1 MLDKPV
7 LLLESDTVPNAAV
20 IVTFIAHF
28 PGEMGGYFRGSL
40 MLLPV
45 FPRGGADKK
54 HSRQK
59 DRHTGRMADGHEK
72 IQQNDRFNFA
82 ISFSNKCTGKD
93 TDMQVKQ
100 DGIVLYCQLKKPG
113 IR

>member
-1 MLDKPV
+1 
-7 LLLESDTVPNAAV
+7 
-20 IVTFIAHF
+20 
-28 PGEMGGYFRGSL
+28 

-54 HSRQK
+54 HSQQK
-59 DRHTGRMADGHEK
+59 DRQAGRMADGYVR
-72 IQQNDRFNFA
+72 IQQNDRFYFA

>member
-1 MLDKPV
+1 
-7 LLLESDTVPNAAV
+7 
-20 IVTFIAHF
+20 
-28 PGEMGGYFRGSL
+28 
-40 MLLPV
+40 
-45 FPRGGADKK
+45 
-54 HSRQK
+54 
-59 DRHTGRMADGHEK
+59 MADGHEK
-72 IQQNDRFNFA
+72 IQQNNRFYFA

>member
-1 MLDKPV
+1 
-7 LLLESDTVPNAAV
+7 
-20 IVTFIAHF
+20 
-28 PGEMGGYFRGSL
+28 
-40 MLLPV
+40 
-45 FPRGGADKK
+45 
-54 HSRQK
+54 
-59 DRHTGRMADGHEK
+59 MADGYVR
-72 IQQNDRFNFA
+72 IQQNDRFYFA

>member
-1 MLDKPV
+1 MTGVWGAP
-7 LLLESDTVPNAAV
+7 AACG
-20 IVTFIAHF
+20 IGPIIAHF
-28 PGEMGGYFRGSL
+28 PGEIGGNFRGSL

-72 IQQNDRFNFA
+72 IQQNDRFYFA
-82 ISFSNKCTGKD
+82 FSFSNKCTGKD

>member
-1 MLDKPV
+1 
-7 LLLESDTVPNAAV
+7 
-20 IVTFIAHF
+20 
-28 PGEMGGYFRGSL
+28 
-40 MLLPV
+40 
-45 FPRGGADKK
+45 
-54 HSRQK
+54 
-59 DRHTGRMADGHEK
+59 MADGHEK

>member
-28 PGEMGGYFRGSL
+28 PGEVGGYFRGSL

-45 FPRGGADKK
+45 FPRGGADIGLEYPGKVAGGGK
-54 HSRQK
+54 PEIRS
-59 DRHTGRMADGHEK
+59 DGGQGFRDF
-72 IQQNDRFNFA
+72 IQ
-82 ISFSNKCTGKD
+82 
-93 TDMQVKQ
+93 
-100 DGIVLYCQLKKPG
+100 
-113 IR
+113 